1 LEGDAMKKKK
11 EPPPDVFMPAGAWV
25 EKVVSLMPL
34 IKREERRKRI
44 RAKRI
49 ARDMM
54 G

>member
-1 LEGDAMKKKK
+1 MKRRKK
-11 EPPPDVFMPAGAWV
+11 PPDVFMPDGAWV
-25 EKVVSLMPL
+25 PKVVSLMPL

>member
-1 LEGDAMKKKK
+1 MKEKAHDK
-11 EPPPDVFMPAGAWV
+11 DVLLNRGAWV
-25 EKVVSLMPL
+25 PKILLLMPL